1 MDKHKYIELIEY
13 ALENPRFSVIQACE
27 ATGLSDGE
35 FRFIRREI
43 FVLNMEQDSAEL
55 HTREVQEWKLHPQAY
70 FNYLQFCEF
79 KHSLEESARAQENA
93 QRAHWI
99 AIAAIVI
106 SVVVGLSPI
115 VAKLWSY
122 T

>member
-1 MDKHKYIELIEY
+1 MNKHKYIELIEY

-43 FVLNMEQDSAEL
+43 FVLNMEQDSADL

-115 VAKLWSY
+115 VAKLWS
-122 T
+122 